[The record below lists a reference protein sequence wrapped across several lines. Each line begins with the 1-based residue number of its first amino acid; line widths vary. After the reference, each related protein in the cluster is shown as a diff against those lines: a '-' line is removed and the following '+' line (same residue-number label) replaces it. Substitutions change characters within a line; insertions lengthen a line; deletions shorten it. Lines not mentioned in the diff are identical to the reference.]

1 MCVCMYVC
9 VCVLACVYMHA
20 STHTHIARLWWYKKL
35 PCEDFPLYDTL
46 MWIVWSE
53 LSRSLFHVLHRPWS
67 TSHTR
72 NSCQV
77 RGNVALSKVLTD
89 SSSIIVTCFL
99 KCVHWLHFI
108 LFLFSSLWKALT
120 RLWRMA
126 STLKWTQ
133 TCSVSQPWT
142 STARRGSPLR
152 YVHKSSLV
160 L

>member
-1 MCVCMYVC
+1 MRVCVYGCMCVCVC
-9 VCVLACVYMHA
+9 LRACTCTHVC
-20 STHTHIARLWWYKKL
+20 THTLHVYDDTKNY
-35 PCEDFPLYDTL
+35 PLYDTL
-46 MWIVWSE
+46 MWIVWRE

-99 KCVHWLHFI
+99 KCVHWLRFI

-152 YVHKSSLV
+152 YVHKRSLV